1 MPQGRFTDDIERH
14 EDCPIG
20 RYSSRY
26 QNLGVILQRP
36 AIRVIYV
43 YPRAAEH
50 SASRALH
57 PHPLLNQSERP
68 IEGRRLVEER
78 SYLEH
83 RPQPQAPLTASPC
96 GLGGYT
102 CLVYFIKA
110 SADLH

>member
-1 MPQGRFTDDIERH
+1 MPQGSFTDDTERH

-20 RYSSRY
+20 RYISRY

-50 SASRALH
+50 SASTAFH
-57 PHPLLNQSERP
+57 PHTPLYQSERP
-68 IEGRRLVEER
+68 IEGRHSVEER

-96 GLGGYT
+96 GLGRYT
-102 CLVYFIKA
+102 ALVYFIQA
-110 SADLH
+110 SADLR